1 MNERVKEIRLALKLS
16 QKQFAEK
23 IGLKQTTFSDIENKR
38 CPVTERTIIAICSI
52 FNVNENYLRNGSS
65 DMFKS
70 IDTNFEEFY
79 SIYKALS
86 EPLQDF
92 LLQSA
97 NNLIDLQEK
106 L

>member
-23 IGLKQTTFSDIENKR
+23 IGLKQTTFSDIENNR

-52 FNVNENYLRNGSS
+52 FNVNENFLRYG
-65 DMFKS
+65 DGEMFNI
-70 IDTNFEEFY
+70 IDKEFEEFF
-79 SIYKALS
+79 SIYKQLS